1 MRCSILLVVLLLSIS
16 IVFADMPDCVLQ
28 WQSLKVI
35 EQPGDD
41 AVVEC
46 TALGDNS
53 GYSAVVF
60 NATSLDW
67 TWSLLSLN
75 RYGTETGRMILFT
88 CRDVLEKWVTPVFT
102 DDNTLAVFHGS
113 RLEKSPATMRVY
125 QIADEEYTDYPLDF
139 AGYSSAVINSAVQL
153 ESGSLLLS
161 GTGNDSDDRTMLF
174 TAETDILGNIA
185 WQSELP
191 VGYFGFTVESTEL
204 EVLYD
209 GSFLLSYEEDGFPGG
224 MPLYRLGSEGQEM
237 WEDFIDLNCEFTAAS
252 AGFLELSGGNI
263 LMAGSFDELGQMS
276 YRGILQCYDPS
287 LFELWSEEI
296 LYDDHTFLTSVDY
309 TEGGDILCAGWT
321 AADGFSPFETVDIC
335 PLLVFIYPDSGELV
349 SYSVEDEA
357 DQTAEFIFSGGIGE
371 YFIIGE
377 NIPENGYQSD
387 VFFGRIVVR
396 DQL

>member
-1 MRCSILLVVLLLSIS
+1 MRSSIVVAVFLSIS
-16 IVFADMPDCVLQ
+16 VGFADIPDHILE

-46 TALGDNS
+46 AALSDGS
-53 GYSAVVF
+53 GYRAVVF
-60 NATSLDW
+60 NTYGLEW

-75 RYGTETGRMILFT
+75 RYGMETGRMILFT
-88 CRDVLEKWVTPVFT
+88 CTDVLDKWVTPVFT
-102 DDNTLAVFHGS
+102 DNNILAVFHGS
-113 RLEKSPATMRVY
+113 RLEKSPATMRIY
-125 QIADEEYTDYPLDF
+125 NIPDEEYTDFPLDIS
-139 AGYSSAVINSAVQL
+139 GYSSVVIYSAVQI
-153 ESGSLLLS
+153 ESGSLILC
-161 GTGNDSDDRTMLF
+161 GTGTDPEERTMLF
-174 TAETDILGNIA
+174 TAETDMNGNVA
-185 WQSELP
+185 WQSGLP
-191 VGYFGFTVESTEL
+191 TVYLDTVESAEL

-224 MPLYRLGSEGQEM
+224 IPFYRLGPEGQEM
-237 WEDFIDLNCEFTAAS
+237 WEDFIDLNCEFTATP

-263 LMAGSFDELGQMS
+263 LLAGSFDELGQMA

-296 LYDDHTFLTSVDY
+296 LYDDHTFLSSVNY
-309 TEGGDILCAGWT
+309 TEGGDILCAGWSAGDGIFPFKT
-321 AADGFSPFETVDIC
+321 ADVC
-335 PLLVFIYPDSGELV
+335 PLLIFIDPDSGEYV
-349 SYSVEDEA
+349 SYSILDEA
-357 DQTAEFIFSGGIGE
+357 DQTADFVFSGGIGE

-377 NIPENGYQSD
+377 HIPENRNQSD